1 MERKTDRKD
10 RGCINGGKAADN
22 PNPNPPNPKLGEK
35 NQDEAA
41 VLPAATNRI
50 PPPRMMFLLLL

>member
-1 MERKTDRKD
+1 MEAKQETNRDF
-10 RGCINGGKAADN
+10 I
-22 PNPNPPNPKLGEK
+22 PKLGEE
-35 NQDEAA
+35 NHDEAA